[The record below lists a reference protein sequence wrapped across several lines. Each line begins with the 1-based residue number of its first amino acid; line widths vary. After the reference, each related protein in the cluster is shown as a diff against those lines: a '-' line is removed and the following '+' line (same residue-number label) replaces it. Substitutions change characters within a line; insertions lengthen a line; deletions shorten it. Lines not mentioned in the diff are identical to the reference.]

1 VEPDQFIHKDEW
13 LFTFFLKGRK
23 SRTPTRAMMRAES
36 DNPEARAMMRAK
48 SDNPEAGAMMCA
60 DEIPREVAVRP

>member
-1 VEPDQFIHKDEW
+1 
-13 LFTFFLKGRK
+13 
-23 SRTPTRAMMRAES
+23 MRAES